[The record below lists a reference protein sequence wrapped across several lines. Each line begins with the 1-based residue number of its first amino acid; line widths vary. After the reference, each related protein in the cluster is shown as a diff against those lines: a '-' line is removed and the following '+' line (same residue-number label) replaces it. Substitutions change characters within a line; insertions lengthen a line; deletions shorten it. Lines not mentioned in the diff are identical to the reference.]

1 MLWLV
6 LGSGAFGGSRLRL
19 AFTLAL
25 AFLLLFLVFSPIL
38 EGVDV
43 YRRETCVEVRR
54 DLEGK
59 FAGRGEDERTDRS
72 SGFVVWDRARVRLSE
87 EVV

>member
-1 MLWLV
+1 MV
-6 LGSGAFGGSRLRL
+6 PRHRDI
-19 AFTLAL
+19 AL
-25 AFLLLFLVFSPIL
+25 FLEFILLFLVFSPIL

-59 FAGRGEDERTDRS
+59 FAGRGEDERTDGS
-72 SGFVVWDRARVRLSE
+72 SGLVIRDRARVRLGE
-87 EVV
+87 EVVEDG